1 MCYNFIHYRLATDL
15 SSVRGTLPTYPETLM
30 VGIRSSKMTNTN
42 RLASLKRTLK
52 NGAIITTATACIIGI
67 SPVIVSPAFAGEV
80 PLTPSRERILTAL
93 RLMSND
99 YTEYLCSK
107 EIIRKE
113 SNFRTDARNG
123 SHYGLAQGRSPYL
136 RTATYPQQLHWY
148 IKYIRARYGDGCKA
162 LSHHV
167 KHNWY

>member
-1 MCYNFIHYRLATDL
+1 
-15 SSVRGTLPTYPETLM
+15 
-30 VGIRSSKMTNTN
+30 MTNTN
-42 RLASLKRTLK
+42 RLASTKRTLK
-52 NGAIITTATACIIGI
+52 HGAIITTATACIL
-67 SPVIVSPAFAGEV
+67 VVSAVGARGNAGDV
-80 PLTPSRERILTAL
+80 GAKPTRQQILTAL